1 MAIIITA
8 MAKNTTTE
16 PRTQSAGLAM
26 KSFSKIVVF
35 IFSIE
40 KKEKT
45 SHRPIANERFIRHN

>member
-1 MAIIITA
+1 MAIIIAA

-16 PRTQSAGLAM
+16 PRTQCAGLAM

-40 KKEKT
+40 KEKT